1 MRKTNLL
8 YSSYIGEENSF
19 LTFSNYTE
27 AMTGNH
33 LSVNTKMFPST
44 FLCAYINV
52 KPDNNGNIDSFINTI
67 VGKYE
72 NKLAFLRD
80 TFTKDSNISAEDN
93 IYPLEYLIETIKDF
107 DDSFSIN
114 YAGQVTEQDYN
125 GTFCDTM
132 CIISTEDNGGKAILN
147 PSKGVKKIVD
157 YNNSYDY
164 LYGWS
169 SYDATNN
176 SYNSYIYNG
185 PSIYRDVK
193 PLFDKLSDNNDN
205 NDNNENNSYIY
216 VSSYKY
222 DKLIFTPADKAKSIE
237 FNCIIPL
244 FDIVNVDPKSND
256 SNITEPS
263 DTELSDTEPSD
274 TKPSDKPSDT
284 EPSNQLNSIEV
295 DLTSSTCNVPM
306 GIWFSQKFKKITL
319 QRDETSGFWPSW
331 SLVLSS
337 QFKPFPKSPHLQ
349 SDTQNISST
358 DAFGTFAQILV
369 EQARLTDEH
378 TDIVVNVQALSN
390 RISDVESKINNIS
403 TNKSLDDLK
412 NKIDQIDTKV
422 ASLTESLEK
431 VNSLISSITWKQN

>member
-8 YSSYIGEENSF
+8 YSTYIGEENSF

-52 KPDNNGNIDSFINTI
+52 SEENIGSFINTI

-93 IYPLEYLIETIKDF
+93 IYPLEYLINTLKDF
-107 DDSFSIN
+107 DNEFSIN
-114 YAGQVTEQDYN
+114 YVGQVTEQDYN

-132 CIISTEDNGGKAILN
+132 CIISTEDNGGKAIPN
-147 PSKGVKKIVD
+147 PVNGVKKTVD
-157 YNNSYDY
+157 YNNNSTY

-169 SYDATNN
+169 SYDAT
-176 SYNSYIYNG
+176 SSSYIYNG
-185 PSIYRDVK
+185 PSIYKDVK
-193 PLFDKLSDNNDN
+193 PLFDNDK
-205 NDNNENNSYIY
+205 NNSYMY
-216 VSSYKY
+216 VSSYEH
-222 DKLIFTPADKAKSIE
+222 DKLIFTPDTKAKSIE

-244 FDIVNVDPKSND
+244 FDIVNVDPKSNE
-256 SNITEPS
+256 SNITESS
-263 DTELSDTEPSD
+263 DTELPDTESPDAEQS
-274 TKPSDKPSDT
+274 KPSNT
-284 EPSNQLNSIEV
+284 LEV

-349 SDTQNISST
+349 SDTQNVSST

-378 TDIVVNVQALSN
+378 ADIAVNVQALSN

-403 TNKSLDDLK
+403 TNMSLDALQ
-412 NKIDQIDTKV
+412 NKIDQIDTKL

>member
-8 YSSYIGEENSF
+8 YSTYIGEENSF

-52 KPDNNGNIDSFINTI
+52 TPDNIGSFINTI

-93 IYPLEYLIETIKDF
+93 IYPLEYLINTLKDF
-107 DDSFSIN
+107 DNEFSIN
-114 YAGQVTEQDYN
+114 YVGQVTEQDYN

-132 CIISTEDNGGKAILN
+132 CIISTEDNSGKATI
-147 PSKGVKKIVD
+147 SDVAGTKKTVD
-157 YNNSYDY
+157 YNNSYKY

-169 SYDATNN
+169 SYDE
-176 SYNSYIYNG
+176 SSKKYIYNG
-185 PSIYRDVK
+185 PSIYEDVK
-193 PLFDKLSDNNDN
+193 PLFDDKKNH
-205 NDNNENNSYIY
+205 IY
-216 VSSYKY
+216 VSSYGH
-222 DKLIFTPADKAKSIE
+222 DKLIFTPDAKAKSIE

-244 FDIVNVDPKSND
+244 FDIVNVDPKLNE

-263 DTELSDTEPSD
+263 NTEPSD
-274 TKPSDKPSDT
+274 TKPSDKEPSDK
-284 EPSNQLNSIEV
+284 EPSKQLNSIEV

-306 GIWFSQKFKKITL
+306 GIWFSQGFNKITL

-378 TDIVVNVQALSN
+378 TDIAVNVQALSN
-390 RISDVESKINNIS
+390 RISNVESKINNIS
-403 TNKSLDDLK
+403 TNMSLDALQ
-412 NKIDQIDTKV
+412 NKIDQIDTKL

>member
-8 YSSYIGEENSF
+8 YSTYIGEENSF

-52 KPDNNGNIDSFINTI
+52 TPDNIGSFINTI

-114 YAGQVTEQDYN
+114 YVGQVTEQDYN

-132 CIISTEDNGGKAILN
+132 CIISTEDNGGNVTLSDAT
-147 PSKGVKKIVD
+147 GAKKTVD
-157 YNNSYDY
+157 YNNSYEY

-169 SYDATNN
+169 SYNATN
-176 SYNSYIYNG
+176 SSYIYNG
-185 PSIYRDVK
+185 PSIYEHVK
-193 PLFDKLSDNNDN
+193 PLFDNNDN
-205 NDNNENNSYIY
+205 DKNNSYIY
-216 VSSYKY
+216 VSSYEH
-222 DKLIFTPADKAKSIE
+222 DKLIFKPDAKAKSIE

-244 FDIVNVDPKSND
+244 FDIVNVDPKSNE
-256 SNITEPS
+256 SNITESS
-263 DTELSDTEPSD
+263 DTELPDTESPDVEQSKAPN
-274 TKPSDKPSDT
+274 T
-284 EPSNQLNSIEV
+284 LEV

-378 TDIVVNVQALSN
+378 TDIAVNVQALSN
-390 RISDVESKINNIS
+390 RISNVESKINNIS
-403 TNKSLDDLK
+403 TNMSLDALQ
-412 NKIDQIDTKV
+412 NKIDQIDTKL

>member
-8 YSSYIGEENSF
+8 YSTYIGEENSF

-52 KPDNNGNIDSFINTI
+52 SEENIGSFINTI

-93 IYPLEYLIETIKDF
+93 IYPLEYLINTLKDF
-107 DDSFSIN
+107 DNEFSIN
-114 YAGQVTEQDYN
+114 YVGQVTEQDYN

-132 CIISTEDNGGKAILN
+132 CIISTEDNGGKAIPN
-147 PSKGVKKIVD
+147 PVNGVKKTVD
-157 YNNSYDY
+157 YNNNSTY

-169 SYDATNN
+169 SYDAT
-176 SYNSYIYNG
+176 SSSYIYNG
-185 PSIYRDVK
+185 PSIYKDVK
-193 PLFDKLSDNNDN
+193 SLFDNDK
-205 NDNNENNSYIY
+205 NNSYMY
-216 VSSYKY
+216 VSSYEH
-222 DKLIFTPADKAKSIE
+222 DKLIFTPDTKAKSIE

-244 FDIVNVDPKSND
+244 FDIVNVDPKSNE
-256 SNITEPS
+256 SNITESS
-263 DTELSDTEPSD
+263 DTELPDTESPDVEQS
-274 TKPSDKPSDT
+274 KPSNT
-284 EPSNQLNSIEV
+284 LEV

-378 TDIVVNVQALSN
+378 TDIAVNAQALSN
-390 RISDVESKINNIS
+390 RISNVESKINNIS
-403 TNKSLDDLK
+403 TNMSLDALQ
-412 NKIDQIDTKV
+412 NKIDQIDTKL

>member
-8 YSSYIGEENSF
+8 YSSYVGEENSF

-52 KPDNNGNIDSFINTI
+52 SDENISSFINTI

-93 IYPLEYLIETIKDF
+93 IYPLEYLINTLKDF
-107 DDSFSIN
+107 DNEFSIN
-114 YAGQVTEQDYN
+114 YVGQVTEQDYN

-132 CIISTEDNGGKAILN
+132 CIISTEDNGGKVILN
-147 PSKGVKKIVD
+147 PSKGAKKIVD
-157 YNNSYDY
+157 YNNSYTY

-169 SYDATNN
+169 SYNATN
-176 SYNSYIYNG
+176 SSYIYNG
-185 PSIYRDVK
+185 PSIYEHVK
-193 PLFDKLSDNNDN
+193 PLFDNDK
-205 NDNNENNSYIY
+205 NNSYIY
-216 VSSYKY
+216 VSSYEH
-222 DKLIFTPADKAKSIE
+222 DKLIFKPDAKAKSIE

-244 FDIVNVDPKSND
+244 FDIVNVDPKSNE
-256 SNITEPS
+256 SNITESS
-263 DTELSDTEPSD
+263 DTELPDAESPDAEQS
-274 TKPSDKPSDT
+274 KQ
-284 EPSNQLNSIEV
+284 SNILEV

-319 QRDETSGFWPSW
+319 QRDEISGFWPSW

-349 SDTQNISST
+349 SDTQNVSST

-378 TDIVVNVQALSN
+378 TDIAVNVQALSN

-422 ASLTESLEK
+422 ASLTKSLEK

>member
-52 KPDNNGNIDSFINTI
+52 SKENIGSFINTI

-93 IYPLEYLIETIKDF
+93 IYPLEYLINTLKDF
-107 DDSFSIN
+107 DNSFSIN
-114 YAGQVTEQDYN
+114 YVGQVTEQDYN

-132 CIISTEDNGGKAILN
+132 CIISTEDNGGKVTL
-147 PSKGVKKIVD
+147 SDVVGTKKIVD

-169 SYDATNN
+169 SYDATN
-176 SYNSYIYNG
+176 SSYIYNG
-185 PSIYRDVK
+185 PSIYEHVK
-193 PLFDKLSDNNDN
+193 PLFDDKDNH
-205 NDNNENNSYIY
+205 ENNSYIY
-216 VSSYKY
+216 VSSYEH
-222 DKLIFTPADKAKSIE
+222 DKLIFKPDAKAKSIE

-244 FDIVNVDPKSND
+244 FDIVNVDPKSNE
-256 SNITEPS
+256 SNITESSNTEPS
-263 DTELSDTEPSD
+263 DTELPDTESPDAEQS
-274 TKPSDKPSDT
+274 KQ
-284 EPSNQLNSIEV
+284 SNILEV

-306 GIWFSQKFKKITL
+306 GIWFSQNFKKITL

-378 TDIVVNVQALSN
+378 TDIAVNVQALSN
-390 RISDVESKINNIS
+390 RISSVESKINNIS
-403 TNKSLDDLK
+403 TNMSLDALQ
-412 NKIDQIDTKV
+412 NKIDQIDTKL

>member
-44 FLCAYINV
+44 FLCAYKNV
-52 KPDNNGNIDSFINTI
+52 KPDNIGSFINRI

-93 IYPLEYLIETIKDF
+93 IYPLEYLIETIKEF
-107 DDSFSIN
+107 DNDFSIN
-114 YAGQVTEQDYN
+114 YVGQVTEQDYN

-132 CIISTEDNGGKAILN
+132 CIISTEDNGGKVTLN
-147 PSKGVKKIVD
+147 SVDVAKKTVD
-157 YNNSYDY
+157 YNNSYTY

-169 SYDATNN
+169 SYNAT
-176 SYNSYIYNG
+176 SSSYIYNG
-185 PSIYRDVK
+185 PAIYEHVK
-193 PLFDKLSDNNDN
+193 PLFDDKDNQDN
-205 NDNNENNSYIY
+205 HIY
-216 VSSYKY
+216 VSSYEH
-222 DKLIFTPADKAKSIE
+222 DKLIFKPDAKAKSIE

-244 FDIVNVDPKSND
+244 FDIVNVDPKSNE
-256 SNITEPS
+256 SNITESS
-263 DTELSDTEPSD
+263 DTELPDTESPDVEQS
-274 TKPSDKPSDT
+274 KPSNT
-284 EPSNQLNSIEV
+284 LEV

-306 GIWFSQKFKKITL
+306 GIWFSQNFKKITL

-378 TDIVVNVQALSN
+378 TDIAVNVQALSN
-390 RISDVESKINNIS
+390 RISTVESKINNIS
-403 TNKSLDDLK
+403 TNMSLDALQ
-412 NKIDQIDTKV
+412 NKIDQIDTKL

>member
-8 YSSYIGEENSF
+8 YSTYIGEENSF

-52 KPDNNGNIDSFINTI
+52 SEENIGSFINTI

-93 IYPLEYLIETIKDF
+93 IYPLEYLINTLKDF
-107 DDSFSIN
+107 DNEFSIN
-114 YAGQVTEQDYN
+114 YVGQVTEQDYN

-132 CIISTEDNGGKAILN
+132 CIISTEDNGGNTTLSNAT
-147 PSKGVKKIVD
+147 VAKKTVD
-157 YNNSYDY
+157 YNNNSTY

-169 SYDATNN
+169 SYDAT
-176 SYNSYIYNG
+176 SSSYIYNG
-185 PSIYRDVK
+185 PSIYKDVK
-193 PLFDKLSDNNDN
+193 PLFDNDK
-205 NDNNENNSYIY
+205 NNSYMY
-216 VSSYKY
+216 VSSYEH
-222 DKLIFTPADKAKSIE
+222 DKLIFTPDTKAKSIE

-244 FDIVNVDPKSND
+244 FDIVNVDPKSNE
-256 SNITEPS
+256 SNITESS
-263 DTELSDTEPSD
+263 DTELPDTESPDAEQS
-274 TKPSDKPSDT
+274 KPSNT
-284 EPSNQLNSIEV
+284 LEV

-378 TDIVVNVQALSN
+378 TDIAVNVQALSN

-403 TNKSLDDLK
+403 TNMSLDALQ
-412 NKIDQIDTKV
+412 NKIDQIDTKL

>member
-8 YSSYIGEENSF
+8 YSTYIGEENSF

-52 KPDNNGNIDSFINTI
+52 TPDNIGSFINTI

-93 IYPLEYLIETIKDF
+93 IYPLEYLINTLKDF
-107 DDSFSIN
+107 DKDFSIN
-114 YAGQVTEQDYN
+114 YVGQVTEQDYN

-132 CIISTEDNGGKAILN
+132 CIISTEDNGGKATPN
-147 PSKGVKKIVD
+147 PVTVAKKTVD

-169 SYDATNN
+169 SYDATN
-176 SYNSYIYNG
+176 SSYIYNG
-185 PSIYRDVK
+185 PSIYEHVK
-193 PLFDKLSDNNDN
+193 PLFDKLPNN

-216 VSSYKY
+216 VSSYEH
-222 DKLIFTPADKAKSIE
+222 DKLIFTPDTNAKSIE

-244 FDIVNVDPKSND
+244 FDIVNVDPKSNE

-263 DTELSDTEPSD
+263 DTELSDTES
-274 TKPSDKPSDT
+274 SDT
-284 EPSNQLNSIEV
+284 EPSKLPNIIEV

-306 GIWFSQKFKKITL
+306 GIWFSQGFNKITL

-378 TDIVVNVQALSN
+378 TDIAVNVQALSN

-412 NKIDQIDTKV
+412 NKVDQIDTKL
-422 ASLTESLEK
+422 ASLTESIEK

>member
-8 YSSYIGEENSF
+8 YSTYIGEENSF

-52 KPDNNGNIDSFINTI
+52 SEENIGSFINTI

-93 IYPLEYLIETIKDF
+93 IYPLEYLINTLKDF
-107 DDSFSIN
+107 DNEFSIN
-114 YAGQVTEQDYN
+114 YVGQVTEQDYN

-132 CIISTEDNGGKAILN
+132 CIISTEDNGGNTTLSNAT
-147 PSKGVKKIVD
+147 VAKKTVD
-157 YNNSYDY
+157 YNNNSTY

-169 SYDATNN
+169 SYDAT
-176 SYNSYIYNG
+176 SSSYIYNG
-185 PSIYRDVK
+185 PSIYKDVK
-193 PLFDKLSDNNDN
+193 PLFDNDK
-205 NDNNENNSYIY
+205 NNSYMY
-216 VSSYKY
+216 VSSYEH
-222 DKLIFTPADKAKSIE
+222 DKLIFTPDTKAKSIE

-244 FDIVNVDPKSND
+244 FDIVNVDPKSNE
-256 SNITEPS
+256 SNITESS
-263 DTELSDTEPSD
+263 DTELPDTESPDVEQS
-274 TKPSDKPSDT
+274 KPSNT
-284 EPSNQLNSIEV
+284 LEV

-369 EQARLTDEH
+369 EQARLADEH
-378 TDIVVNVQALSN
+378 TDIAVNAQALSN
-390 RISDVESKINNIS
+390 RISNVESKINNIS
-403 TNKSLDDLK
+403 TNMSLDALQ
-412 NKIDQIDTKV
+412 NKIDQIDTKL

>member
-8 YSSYIGEENSF
+8 YSTYIGEENSF

-52 KPDNNGNIDSFINTI
+52 SEENIGSFINTI

-93 IYPLEYLIETIKDF
+93 IYPLEYLINTLKDF
-107 DDSFSIN
+107 DNEFSIN
-114 YAGQVTEQDYN
+114 YVGQVTEQDYN

-132 CIISTEDNGGKAILN
+132 CIISTEDNGGNTTLSNAT
-147 PSKGVKKIVD
+147 VAKKTVD
-157 YNNSYDY
+157 YNNNSTY

-169 SYDATNN
+169 SYDAT
-176 SYNSYIYNG
+176 SSSYIYNG
-185 PSIYRDVK
+185 PSIYKDVK
-193 PLFDKLSDNNDN
+193 PLFDND
-205 NDNNENNSYIY
+205 ENNSYIY
-216 VSSYKY
+216 VSSYEH
-222 DKLIFTPADKAKSIE
+222 DKLIFTPDTKAKSIE

-244 FDIVNVDPKSND
+244 FDIVNVDPKSNE
-256 SNITEPS
+256 SNITESS
-263 DTELSDTEPSD
+263 DTELPDTESSD
-274 TKPSDKPSDT
+274 VEQSKPS
-284 EPSNQLNSIEV
+284 NILEV

-369 EQARLTDEH
+369 EQARLADEH
-378 TDIVVNVQALSN
+378 TDIAVNAQALSN
-390 RISDVESKINNIS
+390 RISNVESKINNIS
-403 TNKSLDDLK
+403 TNMSLDALQ
-412 NKIDQIDTKV
+412 NKIDQIDTKL

>member
-8 YSSYIGEENSF
+8 YSTYIGEENSF

-93 IYPLEYLIETIKDF
+93 IYPLEYLINTLKDF
-107 DDSFSIN
+107 DNEFSIN
-114 YAGQVTEQDYN
+114 YVGQVTEQDYN

-132 CIISTEDNGGKAILN
+132 CIISTEDNGGKVTLN
-147 PSKGVKKIVD
+147 SVDGTKKTVD

-169 SYDATNN
+169 SYDAT
-176 SYNSYIYNG
+176 SSSYIYNG
-185 PSIYRDVK
+185 PSIYRNVK
-193 PLFDKLSDNNDN
+193 PLFDNDK
-205 NDNNENNSYIY
+205 NNSYIY
-216 VSSYKY
+216 VSSYNY
-222 DKLIFTPADKAKSIE
+222 DKLTFRPEAKAKSIE

-244 FDIVNVDPKSND
+244 FDIVNVDPKSNE
-256 SNITEPS
+256 SNITES
-263 DTELSDTEPSD
+263 LDTKLSDTESSD
-274 TKPSDKPSDT
+274 AEQSKPS
-284 EPSNQLNSIEV
+284 NILEV

-306 GIWFSQKFKKITL
+306 GIWFSQGFNKITL

-378 TDIVVNVQALSN
+378 TDIAVNVQALSN
-390 RISDVESKINNIS
+390 RISNVESKINNIS
-403 TNKSLDDLK
+403 TNMSLDALQ
-412 NKIDQIDTKV
+412 NKIDQIDTKL

>member
-8 YSSYIGEENSF
+8 YSTYIGEENSF

-52 KPDNNGNIDSFINTI
+52 SDENIGSFINTI

-93 IYPLEYLIETIKDF
+93 IYPLEYLINTLKDF
-107 DDSFSIN
+107 DNEFSIN
-114 YAGQVTEQDYN
+114 YVGQVTEQDYN

-132 CIISTEDNGGKAILN
+132 CIISTEDNGGNATL
-147 PSKGVKKIVD
+147 SDVTGAKKTVD
-157 YNNSYDY
+157 YNNSYTY

-169 SYDATNN
+169 SYNATN
-176 SYNSYIYNG
+176 SSYIYNG
-185 PSIYRDVK
+185 PSIYEHVK
-193 PLFDKLSDNNDN
+193 PLFDDDK
-205 NDNNENNSYIY
+205 NNSYIY
-216 VSSYKY
+216 VSSYEH
-222 DKLIFTPADKAKSIE
+222 DKLIFKPAAKAKSIE

-244 FDIVNVDPKSND
+244 FDIVNVDPKSNE

-263 DTELSDTEPSD
+263 DTELSDTES
-274 TKPSDKPSDT
+274 SNV
-284 EPSNQLNSIEV
+284 EPSKLPNTLEV

-306 GIWFSQKFKKITL
+306 GIWFSQGFNKITL

-378 TDIVVNVQALSN
+378 TDIAVNVQALSN
-390 RISDVESKINNIS
+390 RISNVESKINNIS
-403 TNKSLDDLK
+403 TNMSLDALQ
-412 NKIDQIDTKV
+412 NKIDQIDTKL

>member
-8 YSSYIGEENSF
+8 YSTYIGEENSF

-52 KPDNNGNIDSFINTI
+52 SEENIGSFINTI

-93 IYPLEYLIETIKDF
+93 IYPLEYLINTLKDF
-107 DDSFSIN
+107 DNGFSIN
-114 YAGQVTEQDYN
+114 YVGQVTEQDYN

-132 CIISTEDNGGKAILN
+132 CIISTEDNGGKAIPN
-147 PSKGVKKIVD
+147 PVNGVKKTVD
-157 YNNSYDY
+157 YNNNSTY

-169 SYDATNN
+169 SYDAT
-176 SYNSYIYNG
+176 SSSYIYNG
-185 PSIYRDVK
+185 PSIYEHVK
-193 PLFDKLSDNNDN
+193 PLFDND
-205 NDNNENNSYIY
+205 ENNSYMY
-216 VSSYKY
+216 VSSYEH
-222 DKLIFTPADKAKSIE
+222 DKLIFKPDAKAKSIE

-244 FDIVNVDPKSND
+244 FDIVNVDPKSNE
-256 SNITEPS
+256 SNITESS
-263 DTELSDTEPSD
+263 DTELPDTESPDVEQS
-274 TKPSDKPSDT
+274 KPSNT
-284 EPSNQLNSIEV
+284 LEV
-295 DLTSSTCNVPM
+295 DLTSSTYNVPM

-378 TDIVVNVQALSN
+378 TDIAVNVQALSN

-403 TNKSLDDLK
+403 TNMSLDALQ
-412 NKIDQIDTKV
+412 NKIDQIDTKL

>member
-8 YSSYIGEENSF
+8 YSTYIGEENSF

-52 KPDNNGNIDSFINTI
+52 TPDTIGSFINTI

-93 IYPLEYLIETIKDF
+93 IYPLEYLINTLKDF
-107 DDSFSIN
+107 DNEFSIN
-114 YAGQVTEQDYN
+114 YVGQVTEQDYN

-132 CIISTEDNGGKAILN
+132 CIISTEDNGGNTTLSNAT
-147 PSKGVKKIVD
+147 VAKKTVD
-157 YNNSYDY
+157 YNNNSTY

-169 SYDATNN
+169 SYDAT
-176 SYNSYIYNG
+176 SSSYIYNG
-185 PSIYRDVK
+185 PSIYKDVK
-193 PLFDKLSDNNDN
+193 PLFDNDK
-205 NDNNENNSYIY
+205 NNSYMY
-216 VSSYKY
+216 VSSYEH
-222 DKLIFTPADKAKSIE
+222 DKLIFTPDTKAKSIE

-244 FDIVNVDPKSND
+244 FDIVNVDHKSNE
-256 SNITEPS
+256 SNITESS
-263 DTELSDTEPSD
+263 DTELPDTESPDVEQS
-274 TKPSDKPSDT
+274 KPSNT
-284 EPSNQLNSIEV
+284 LEV

-349 SDTQNISST
+349 SDTQNVSST

-378 TDIVVNVQALSN
+378 TDITVNVQALSN

-403 TNKSLDDLK
+403 TNMSLDALQ
-412 NKIDQIDTKV
+412 NKIDQIDTKL

>member
-8 YSSYIGEENSF
+8 YSTYIGEENSF

-52 KPDNNGNIDSFINTI
+52 TPDNIGSFINTI

-93 IYPLEYLIETIKDF
+93 IYPLEYLINTLKDF
-107 DDSFSIN
+107 DNEFSIN
-114 YAGQVTEQDYN
+114 YVGQVTEQDYN

-132 CIISTEDNGGKAILN
+132 CIISTEDNGGKATI
-147 PSKGVKKIVD
+147 SDVTGAKKTVKTVD
-157 YNNSYDY
+157 YNNSYKY

-169 SYDATNN
+169 SYDATNG
-176 SYNSYIYNG
+176 SYIYNG
-185 PSIYRDVK
+185 PSIYEHVK
-193 PLFDKLSDNNDN
+193 PLFDNDK
-205 NDNNENNSYIY
+205 NNSYIY
-216 VSSYKY
+216 VSSYEH
-222 DKLIFTPADKAKSIE
+222 DKLIFKPDTKAKSIE

-244 FDIVNVDPKSND
+244 FDIVNVDPKSNE
-256 SNITEPS
+256 SNI
-263 DTELSDTEPSD
+263 TEPSD
-274 TKPSDKPSDT
+274 TKPSDT
-284 EPSNQLNSIEV
+284 EPSKQLNSIEV

-306 GIWFSQKFKKITL
+306 GIWFSQGFNKITL

-349 SDTQNISST
+349 SDTQNVSST

-378 TDIVVNVQALSN
+378 TDIAVNVQALSN

-403 TNKSLDDLK
+403 TNMSLDALQ
-412 NKIDQIDTKV
+412 NKIDQIDTKL

>member
-8 YSSYIGEENSF
+8 YSTYIGEENSF

-52 KPDNNGNIDSFINTI
+52 TSDNIGSFINTI

-93 IYPLEYLIETIKDF
+93 IYPLEYLINTLKDF
-107 DDSFSIN
+107 DNEFSIN
-114 YAGQVTEQDYN
+114 YVGQVTEQDYN

-132 CIISTEDNGGKAILN
+132 CIISTEDNGGNATISDVTGAK
-147 PSKGVKKIVD
+147 KTVKTVD
-157 YNNSYDY
+157 YNNSYTY

-176 SYNSYIYNG
+176 SYIYNG
-185 PSIYRDVK
+185 PSIYEDVK
-193 PLFDKLSDNNDN
+193 PLFDDKKNH
-205 NDNNENNSYIY
+205 IY
-216 VSSYKY
+216 VSSYGH
-222 DKLIFTPADKAKSIE
+222 DKLIFKPDTKAKSIE

-263 DTELSDTEPSD
+263 VTEPSD
-274 TKPSDKPSDT
+274 K
-284 EPSNQLNSIEV
+284 EPSKQLNSIEV

-306 GIWFSQKFKKITL
+306 GIWFSQGFNKITL

-349 SDTQNISST
+349 SDTQNVSST

-378 TDIVVNVQALSN
+378 TDIAVNVQALSN

-403 TNKSLDDLK
+403 TNMSLDALQ
-412 NKIDQIDTKV
+412 NKIDQIDTKL

>member
-8 YSSYIGEENSF
+8 YSTYIGEENSF

-52 KPDNNGNIDSFINTI
+52 KPDTISSFINTI

-93 IYPLEYLIETIKDF
+93 IYPLEYLINTLKEF
-107 DDSFSIN
+107 DNEFSIN
-114 YAGQVTEQDYN
+114 YVGQVTEQDYN

-132 CIISTEDNGGKAILN
+132 CIISTEDNGGNATL
-147 PSKGVKKIVD
+147 SGAAAAKKTVD

-176 SYNSYIYNG
+176 SYIYNG
-185 PSIYRDVK
+185 PSIYSNVK
-193 PLFDKLSDNNDN
+193 PLFDKLSDN
-205 NDNNENNSYIY
+205 DNNENNSYMY
-216 VSSYKY
+216 VSSYEH
-222 DKLIFTPADKAKSIE
+222 DKLIFTPDTKAKSIE

-244 FDIVNVDPKSND
+244 FDIVNVDPKSNE
-256 SNITEPS
+256 SNITESS
-263 DTELSDTEPSD
+263 DTELSDAESPD
-274 TKPSDKPSDT
+274 AEQLKPSK
-284 EPSNQLNSIEV
+284 QLNSLEV

-306 GIWFSQKFKKITL
+306 GIWFSQGFNKITL

-378 TDIVVNVQALSN
+378 TDIAVNVQALSN
-390 RISDVESKINNIS
+390 RISDVESRINNIS
-403 TNKSLDDLK
+403 TNMSLDALQ
-412 NKIDQIDTKV
+412 NKIDQIDTKL

>member
-8 YSSYIGEENSF
+8 YSTYIGEENSF

-52 KPDNNGNIDSFINTI
+52 TPDNIGSFINTI

-93 IYPLEYLIETIKDF
+93 IYPLEYLINTLKDF
-107 DDSFSIN
+107 DNEFSIN
-114 YAGQVTEQDYN
+114 YVGQVTEQDYN

-132 CIISTEDNGGKAILN
+132 CIISTEDNGGNTTISDVTGAK
-147 PSKGVKKIVD
+147 KTVKTVD

-169 SYDATNN
+169 SYDATNG
-176 SYNSYIYNG
+176 SYIYNG
-185 PSIYRDVK
+185 PSIYKDVE
-193 PLFDKLSDNNDN
+193 PLFDTLSDNNDN
-205 NDNNENNSYIY
+205 NKNNENNSYNNSYIY
-216 VSSYKY
+216 VSSYEH
-222 DKLIFTPADKAKSIE
+222 DKLIFKPDTKAKSIE

-244 FDIVNVDPKSND
+244 FDIVNVDPKSNE
-256 SNITEPS
+256 SNITESSNTEPS
-263 DTELSDTEPSD
+263 DTESSNAEQS
-274 TKPSDKPSDT
+274 KPS
-284 EPSNQLNSIEV
+284 NILEV

-349 SDTQNISST
+349 SDTQNVSST

-378 TDIVVNVQALSN
+378 TDIAVNVQALSN
-390 RISDVESKINNIS
+390 RISDVESRINNIS
-403 TNKSLDDLK
+403 TNKSLDALR
-412 NKIDQIDTKV
+412 NKVDQIDKKL
-422 ASLTESLEK
+422 ASLTESIEK

>member
-8 YSSYIGEENSF
+8 YSTYIGEENSF

-52 KPDNNGNIDSFINTI
+52 KPDTIGSFINTI

-93 IYPLEYLIETIKDF
+93 IYPLEYLINTLKEF
-107 DDSFSIN
+107 DNEFSIN
-114 YAGQVTEQDYN
+114 YVGQVTEQDYN

-132 CIISTEDNGGKAILN
+132 CIISTEDNGGKATPN
-147 PSKGVKKIVD
+147 PITVAKKTVD
-157 YNNSYDY
+157 YNNSYTY

-169 SYDATNN
+169 SYDAST
-176 SYNSYIYNG
+176 NSYIYNG
-185 PSIYRDVK
+185 PSIYKNVK
-193 PLFDKLSDNNDN
+193 PLFDKLSGNNNN
-205 NDNNENNSYIY
+205 NDNNENNSYMY
-216 VSSYKY
+216 VSSYEH
-222 DKLIFTPADKAKSIE
+222 DKLIFKPDAKAKSIE

-244 FDIVNVDPKSND
+244 FDIVNVDPKSNE
-256 SNITEPS
+256 SNITESS
-263 DTELSDTEPSD
+263 DTELSDTESSD
-274 TKPSDKPSDT
+274 VEQSKPS
-284 EPSNQLNSIEV
+284 NILEV

-306 GIWFSQKFKKITL
+306 GIWFSQGFNKITL

-378 TDIVVNVQALSN
+378 TDIAVNVQALSN

-403 TNKSLDDLK
+403 TNMSLDALQ
-412 NKIDQIDTKV
+412 NKIDQIDTKL

>member
-52 KPDNNGNIDSFINTI
+52 TPDNIGSFINTI

-93 IYPLEYLIETIKDF
+93 IYPLEYLINTLKDF
-107 DDSFSIN
+107 DNEFSIN
-114 YAGQVTEQDYN
+114 YVGQVTEQDYN

-132 CIISTEDNGGKAILN
+132 CIISTEDNGGKVTLN
-147 PSKGVKKIVD
+147 SVDVAKKTVD
-157 YNNSYDY
+157 YNNSYEY

-169 SYDATNN
+169 SYNATN
-176 SYNSYIYNG
+176 NSYIYNG
-185 PSIYRDVK
+185 PSIYEHVK
-193 PLFDKLSDNNDN
+193 PLFDDKDNH
-205 NDNNENNSYIY
+205 ENNSYIY
-216 VSSYKY
+216 VSSYEH
-222 DKLIFTPADKAKSIE
+222 DKLIFKPDTKAKSIE

-244 FDIVNVDPKSND
+244 FDIVNVDPKSNE

-263 DTELSDTEPSD
+263 DTELSDAESPDAEQS
-274 TKPSDKPSDT
+274 KQ
-284 EPSNQLNSIEV
+284 SNILEV

-306 GIWFSQKFKKITL
+306 GIWFSQGFNKITL

-349 SDTQNISST
+349 TDTQNVSST

-378 TDIVVNVQALSN
+378 TDIAVNVQALSN
-390 RISDVESKINNIS
+390 RISSVESKINNIS
-403 TNKSLDDLK
+403 TNMSLDALQ
-412 NKIDQIDTKV
+412 NKIDQIDTKL

>member
-52 KPDNNGNIDSFINTI
+52 TPDNIGSFINTI

-93 IYPLEYLIETIKDF
+93 IYPLEYLIETIEDF
-107 DDSFSIN
+107 DNSFSIN
-114 YAGQVTEQDYN
+114 YVGQVTEQDYN

-132 CIISTEDNGGKAILN
+132 CIISTEDNGGKVTLN
-147 PSKGVKKIVD
+147 SVDVAKKTVD
-157 YNNSYDY
+157 YNNSYEY

-169 SYDATNN
+169 SYNATN
-176 SYNSYIYNG
+176 SSYIYNG
-185 PSIYRDVK
+185 PSIYERVK
-193 PLFDKLSDNNDN
+193 PLFDDDK
-205 NDNNENNSYIY
+205 NNSYIY
-216 VSSYKY
+216 VSSYEH
-222 DKLIFTPADKAKSIE
+222 DKLIFKPDTKAKSIE

-244 FDIVNVDPKSND
+244 FDIVNVDPKSNE
-256 SNITEPS
+256 SNITESSNTEPS
-263 DTELSDTEPSD
+263 DTESPDVEQS
-274 TKPSDKPSDT
+274 KPS
-284 EPSNQLNSIEV
+284 NILEV

-306 GIWFSQKFKKITL
+306 GIWFSQGFNKITL

-349 SDTQNISST
+349 TDTQNVSST

-378 TDIVVNVQALSN
+378 TDIAVNVQALSN

-403 TNKSLDDLK
+403 TNMSLDALQ
-412 NKIDQIDTKV
+412 NKIDQIDTKL

>member
-8 YSSYIGEENSF
+8 YSTYIGEENSF

-52 KPDNNGNIDSFINTI
+52 TPDNIGSFINTV

-93 IYPLEYLIETIKDF
+93 IYPLEYLINTLKDF
-107 DDSFSIN
+107 DNEFSIN
-114 YAGQVTEQDYN
+114 YVGQVTEQDYN

-132 CIISTEDNGGKAILN
+132 CIISTEDNGGNATISDVAEAK
-147 PSKGVKKIVD
+147 KTVKTVD

-169 SYDATNN
+169 SYDATK
-176 SYNSYIYNG
+176 NSYIYNG
-185 PSIYRDVK
+185 PSIYEHVK
-193 PLFDKLSDNNDN
+193 PLFDKLSDNNNNNDN
-205 NDNNENNSYIY
+205 NDNNENNENNSYNNSYIY
-216 VSSYKY
+216 VSSYEH
-222 DKLIFTPADKAKSIE
+222 DKLIFKPDTKAKSIE

-244 FDIVNVDPKSND
+244 FDIVNVDHKSNE
-256 SNITEPS
+256 SNI
-263 DTELSDTEPSD
+263 TEPSD
-274 TKPSDKPSDT
+274 TKPSDT
-284 EPSNQLNSIEV
+284 EPSKQLNSLEV

-349 SDTQNISST
+349 SDTQNVSST

-378 TDIVVNVQALSN
+378 TDIAVNVQALSN

-403 TNKSLDDLK
+403 TNMSLDALQ
-412 NKIDQIDTKV
+412 NKIDQIDTKL

>member
-8 YSSYIGEENSF
+8 YSTYIGEENSF

-52 KPDNNGNIDSFINTI
+52 SEENIGSFINTI

-93 IYPLEYLIETIKDF
+93 IYPLEYLINTLKDF
-107 DDSFSIN
+107 DNEFSIN
-114 YAGQVTEQDYN
+114 YVGQVTEQDYN

-132 CIISTEDNGGKAILN
+132 CIISTEDNGGNTTLSNAT
-147 PSKGVKKIVD
+147 VAKKTVD
-157 YNNSYDY
+157 YNNNSTY

-169 SYDATNN
+169 SYDAT
-176 SYNSYIYNG
+176 SSSYIYNG
-185 PSIYRDVK
+185 PSIYKDVK
-193 PLFDKLSDNNDN
+193 PLFDNDK
-205 NDNNENNSYIY
+205 NNSYMY
-216 VSSYKY
+216 VSSYEH
-222 DKLIFTPADKAKSIE
+222 DKLIFTPDTKAKSIE

-244 FDIVNVDPKSND
+244 FDIVNVDHKSNE
-256 SNITEPS
+256 SNITESS
-263 DTELSDTEPSD
+263 DTELPDTESAD
-274 TKPSDKPSDT
+274 VEQSKPSNT
-284 EPSNQLNSIEV
+284 LEV
-295 DLTSSTCNVPM
+295 DLTSSTYNVPM

-369 EQARLTDEH
+369 EQARLADEH
-378 TDIVVNVQALSN
+378 TDIAVNAQALSN
-390 RISDVESKINNIS
+390 RISNVESKINNIS
-403 TNKSLDDLK
+403 TNMSLDALQ
-412 NKIDQIDTKV
+412 NKIDQIDTKL

>member
-8 YSSYIGEENSF
+8 YSTYIGEENSF

-52 KPDNNGNIDSFINTI
+52 TPDTIGSFINTI

-93 IYPLEYLIETIKDF
+93 IYPLEYLINTLKDF
-107 DDSFSIN
+107 DNEFSIN
-114 YAGQVTEQDYN
+114 YVGQVTEQDYN

-132 CIISTEDNGGKAILN
+132 CIISTEDNGGNTTLSNAT
-147 PSKGVKKIVD
+147 VAKKTVD
-157 YNNSYDY
+157 YNNNSTY

-169 SYDATNN
+169 SYDAT
-176 SYNSYIYNG
+176 SSSYIYNG
-185 PSIYRDVK
+185 PSIYEHVK
-193 PLFDKLSDNNDN
+193 PLFDND
-205 NDNNENNSYIY
+205 ENNSYMY
-216 VSSYKY
+216 VSSYEH
-222 DKLIFTPADKAKSIE
+222 DKLIFKPDAKAKSIE

-244 FDIVNVDPKSND
+244 FDIVNVDPKSNE
-256 SNITEPS
+256 SNITESS
-263 DTELSDTEPSD
+263 DTELPDTESAD
-274 TKPSDKPSDT
+274 VEQSKPSNT
-284 EPSNQLNSIEV
+284 LEV

-349 SDTQNISST
+349 SDTQNVSST

-378 TDIVVNVQALSN
+378 TDIAVNVQALSN

-403 TNKSLDDLK
+403 TNMSLDALQ
-412 NKIDQIDTKV
+412 NKIDQIDTKL

>member
-8 YSSYIGEENSF
+8 YSTYIGEENSF

-52 KPDNNGNIDSFINTI
+52 SEENIGSFINTI

-93 IYPLEYLIETIKDF
+93 IYPLEYLINTLKDF
-107 DDSFSIN
+107 DNEFSIN
-114 YAGQVTEQDYN
+114 YVGQVTEQDYN

-132 CIISTEDNGGKAILN
+132 CIISTEDNGGKAIPN
-147 PSKGVKKIVD
+147 PVNGVKKTVD
-157 YNNSYDY
+157 YNNNSTY

-169 SYDATNN
+169 SYDAT
-176 SYNSYIYNG
+176 SSSYIYNG
-185 PSIYRDVK
+185 PSIYEHVK
-193 PLFDKLSDNNDN
+193 PLFDND
-205 NDNNENNSYIY
+205 ENNSYIY
-216 VSSYKY
+216 VSSYEH
-222 DKLIFTPADKAKSIE
+222 DKLIFTPDTKAKSIE

-244 FDIVNVDPKSND
+244 FDIVNVDPKSNE
-256 SNITEPS
+256 SNITESS
-263 DTELSDTEPSD
+263 DTELPDTESPDVEQS
-274 TKPSDKPSDT
+274 KPS
-284 EPSNQLNSIEV
+284 NILEV

-369 EQARLTDEH
+369 EQARLADEH
-378 TDIVVNVQALSN
+378 TDIAVNAQALSN
-390 RISDVESKINNIS
+390 RISNVESKINNIS
-403 TNKSLDDLK
+403 TNMSLDALQ
-412 NKIDQIDTKV
+412 NKIDQIDTKL

>member
-8 YSSYIGEENSF
+8 YSTYIGEENSF

-52 KPDNNGNIDSFINTI
+52 SEENIGSFINTI

-93 IYPLEYLIETIKDF
+93 IYPLEYLINTLKDF
-107 DDSFSIN
+107 DNEFSIN
-114 YAGQVTEQDYN
+114 YVGQVTEQDYN

-132 CIISTEDNGGKAILN
+132 CIISTEDNGGKAIPN
-147 PSKGVKKIVD
+147 PVNGVKKTVD
-157 YNNSYDY
+157 YNNNSTY

-169 SYDATNN
+169 SYDAT
-176 SYNSYIYNG
+176 SSSYIYNG
-185 PSIYRDVK
+185 PSIYKDVK
-193 PLFDKLSDNNDN
+193 PLFDNDK
-205 NDNNENNSYIY
+205 NNSYMY
-216 VSSYKY
+216 VSSYEH
-222 DKLIFTPADKAKSIE
+222 DKLIFKPDAKAKSIE

-244 FDIVNVDPKSND
+244 FDIVNVDPKSNE
-256 SNITEPS
+256 SNITESS
-263 DTELSDTEPSD
+263 DTELPDTESPDAEQS
-274 TKPSDKPSDT
+274 KPSNT
-284 EPSNQLNSIEV
+284 LEV

-378 TDIVVNVQALSN
+378 TDIAVNAQALSN
-390 RISDVESKINNIS
+390 RISNVESKINNIS
-403 TNKSLDDLK
+403 TNMSLDALQ
-412 NKIDQIDTKV
+412 NKIDQIDTKL

>member
-8 YSSYIGEENSF
+8 YSTYIGEENSF

-52 KPDNNGNIDSFINTI
+52 TPDNIGSFINTI

-93 IYPLEYLIETIKDF
+93 IYPLEYLINTLKDF
-107 DDSFSIN
+107 DNEFSIN
-114 YAGQVTEQDYN
+114 YVGQVTEQDYN

-132 CIISTEDNGGKAILN
+132 CIISTEDNGGNTTLSNAT
-147 PSKGVKKIVD
+147 VAKKTVD
-157 YNNSYDY
+157 YNNNSTY

-169 SYDATNN
+169 SYDAT
-176 SYNSYIYNG
+176 SSSYIYNG
-185 PSIYRDVK
+185 PSIYKDVK
-193 PLFDKLSDNNDN
+193 PLFDNDK
-205 NDNNENNSYIY
+205 NNSYIY
-216 VSSYKY
+216 VSSYEH
-222 DKLIFTPADKAKSIE
+222 DKLIFTPDTKAKSIE

-244 FDIVNVDPKSND
+244 FDIVNVDPKSNE
-256 SNITEPS
+256 SNITESS
-263 DTELSDTEPSD
+263 DTELPDTESSD
-274 TKPSDKPSDT
+274 VEQSKPS
-284 EPSNQLNSIEV
+284 NILEV

-369 EQARLTDEH
+369 EQARLADEH
-378 TDIVVNVQALSN
+378 TDIAVNAQALSN
-390 RISDVESKINNIS
+390 RISNVESKINNIS
-403 TNKSLDDLK
+403 TNMSLDALQ
-412 NKIDQIDTKV
+412 NKIDQIDTKL

>member
-8 YSSYIGEENSF
+8 YSTYIGEENSF

-52 KPDNNGNIDSFINTI
+52 TPDNIGSFINTI

-93 IYPLEYLIETIKDF
+93 IYPLEYLINTLKDF
-107 DDSFSIN
+107 DNEFSIN
-114 YAGQVTEQDYN
+114 YVGQVTEQDYN

-132 CIISTEDNGGKAILN
+132 CIISTEDNGGKATPN
-147 PSKGVKKIVD
+147 PVTVAKKTVD

-169 SYDATNN
+169 SYDESNKE
-176 SYNSYIYNG
+176 YIYNG

-193 PLFDKLSDNNDN
+193 PLFDNDK
-205 NDNNENNSYIY
+205 NNSYMY
-216 VSSYKY
+216 VSSYNY
-222 DKLIFTPADKAKSIE
+222 DKLIFTPDTKAKSIE

-244 FDIVNVDPKSND
+244 FDIVNVDPKSNE
-256 SNITEPS
+256 SNITELSNTELS
-263 DTELSDTEPSD
+263 DTELSDMELSD
-274 TKPSDKPSDT
+274 TESSDT
-284 EPSNQLNSIEV
+284 EPSKLPNILEV

-306 GIWFSQKFKKITL
+306 GIWFSQSFKKITL

-378 TDIVVNVQALSN
+378 TDIAVNVQALSN
-390 RISDVESKINNIS
+390 RISDVESRINNIS
-403 TNKSLDDLK
+403 TNKSLDALR
-412 NKIDQIDTKV
+412 NKVDQIDTKL
-422 ASLTESLEK
+422 ASLTESIEK

>member
-8 YSSYIGEENSF
+8 YSTYIGEENSF

-52 KPDNNGNIDSFINTI
+52 SEENIGSFINTI

-93 IYPLEYLIETIKDF
+93 IYPLEYLINTLKDF
-107 DDSFSIN
+107 DNEFSIN
-114 YAGQVTEQDYN
+114 YVGQVTEQDYN

-132 CIISTEDNGGKAILN
+132 CIISTEDNGGKAIPN
-147 PSKGVKKIVD
+147 PVNGVKKTVD
-157 YNNSYDY
+157 YNNNSTY

-169 SYDATNN
+169 SYDAT
-176 SYNSYIYNG
+176 SSSYIYNG
-185 PSIYRDVK
+185 PSIYKDVK
-193 PLFDKLSDNNDN
+193 PLFDND
-205 NDNNENNSYIY
+205 ENNSYMY
-216 VSSYKY
+216 VSSYEH
-222 DKLIFTPADKAKSIE
+222 DKLIFTPDTKAKSIE

-244 FDIVNVDPKSND
+244 FDIVNVDHKSNE
-256 SNITEPS
+256 SNITESS
-263 DTELSDTEPSD
+263 DTELPDTESPDVEQS
-274 TKPSDKPSDT
+274 KPSNT
-284 EPSNQLNSIEV
+284 LEV

-378 TDIVVNVQALSN
+378 TDIAVNAQALSN
-390 RISDVESKINNIS
+390 RISNVESKINNIS
-403 TNKSLDDLK
+403 TNMSLDALQ
-412 NKIDQIDTKV
+412 NKIDQIDTKL

>member
-8 YSSYIGEENSF
+8 YSTYIGEENSF

-52 KPDNNGNIDSFINTI
+52 SDDNSDGNISSFINTI

-93 IYPLEYLIETIKDF
+93 IYPLEYLIETIEEFDKD
-107 DDSFSIN
+107 FSIN
-114 YAGQVTEQDYN
+114 YVGQVTEQDYN

-132 CIISTEDNGGKAILN
+132 CIISTEDNGGKVTAN
-147 PSKGVKKIVD
+147 SANGTKKTVD
-157 YNNSYDY
+157 YKNSYDY

-176 SYNSYIYNG
+176 SYIYNG
-185 PSIYRDVK
+185 PSIYKDVK
-193 PLFDKLSDNNDN
+193 PLFDDK
-205 NDNNENNSYIY
+205 ENRY

-222 DKLIFTPADKAKSIE
+222 DKLTFIPDTNAKSIE

-244 FDIVNVDPKSND
+244 FDIVNVDPKSNE
-256 SNITEPS
+256 SNITESS
-263 DTELSDTEPSD
+263 DTESSDTES
-274 TKPSDKPSDT
+274 
-284 EPSNQLNSIEV
+284 SNKESSNILEV

-306 GIWFSQKFKKITL
+306 GIWFSQEFKKITL

-378 TDIVVNVQALSN
+378 TDIAVNVQTLSN
-390 RISDVESKINNIS
+390 RISNVESKINNIS
-403 TNKSLDDLK
+403 TNMSLDALQ

-422 ASLTESLEK
+422 TSLAESLEK

>member
-8 YSSYIGEENSF
+8 YSTYIGEENSF

-52 KPDNNGNIDSFINTI
+52 RPDNNGNIDSFINTV

-93 IYPLEYLIETIKDF
+93 IYPLEYLINTLKDF
-107 DDSFSIN
+107 DKEFSIN
-114 YAGQVTEQDYN
+114 YVGQVTEQDYN

-132 CIISTEDNGGKAILN
+132 CIISTEDNGGKAIPN
-147 PSKGVKKIVD
+147 PVNGVKKTVD

-169 SYDATNN
+169 SYDAT
-176 SYNSYIYNG
+176 SSSYIYNG
-185 PSIYRDVK
+185 PSIYRNVK
-193 PLFDKLSDNNDN
+193 PLFDNDK
-205 NDNNENNSYIY
+205 NNSYIY
-216 VSSYKY
+216 VSSYEH
-222 DKLIFTPADKAKSIE
+222 DKLIFRPDTKAKSIE

-244 FDIVNVDPKSND
+244 FDIVLFDIVNVDPKSNE
-256 SNITEPS
+256 SNITETS
-263 DTELSDTEPSD
+263 NTELSDTESPDVEQS
-274 TKPSDKPSDT
+274 KPSNT
-284 EPSNQLNSIEV
+284 LEV

-306 GIWFSQKFKKITL
+306 GIWFSQGFNKITL

-349 SDTQNISST
+349 SDTQNVSST

-378 TDIVVNVQALSN
+378 TDIAVNVQALSN
-390 RISDVESKINNIS
+390 RISNVESKINNIS
-403 TNKSLDDLK
+403 TNMSLDALQ
-412 NKIDQIDTKV
+412 NKIDQIDTKL

>member
-8 YSSYIGEENSF
+8 YSTYIGEENSF

-52 KPDNNGNIDSFINTI
+52 SEENIGSFINTI

-93 IYPLEYLIETIKDF
+93 IYPLEYLINTLKDF
-107 DDSFSIN
+107 DNEFSIN
-114 YAGQVTEQDYN
+114 YVGQVTEQDYN

-132 CIISTEDNGGKAILN
+132 CIISTEDNGGNTTLSNAT
-147 PSKGVKKIVD
+147 VAKKTVD
-157 YNNSYDY
+157 YNNNSTY

-169 SYDATNN
+169 SYDAT
-176 SYNSYIYNG
+176 SSSYIYNG
-185 PSIYRDVK
+185 PSIYEHVK
-193 PLFDKLSDNNDN
+193 PLFDND
-205 NDNNENNSYIY
+205 ENNSYMY
-216 VSSYKY
+216 VSSYEH
-222 DKLIFTPADKAKSIE
+222 DKLIFTPDTKAKSIE

-244 FDIVNVDPKSND
+244 FDIVNVDHKSNE
-256 SNITEPS
+256 SNITESS
-263 DTELSDTEPSD
+263 DTELPDTESAD
-274 TKPSDKPSDT
+274 VEQSKPSNT
-284 EPSNQLNSIEV
+284 LEV

-369 EQARLTDEH
+369 EQARLADEH
-378 TDIVVNVQALSN
+378 TDIAVNAQALSN
-390 RISDVESKINNIS
+390 RISNVESKINNIS
-403 TNKSLDDLK
+403 TNMSLDALQ
-412 NKIDQIDTKV
+412 NKIDQIDTKL

>member
-8 YSSYIGEENSF
+8 YSTYIGEENSF

-52 KPDNNGNIDSFINTI
+52 SEENIGSFINTI

-93 IYPLEYLIETIKDF
+93 IYPLEYLINTLKDF
-107 DDSFSIN
+107 DNEFSIN
-114 YAGQVTEQDYN
+114 YVGQVTEQDYN

-132 CIISTEDNGGKAILN
+132 CIISTEDNGGNTTLSNAT
-147 PSKGVKKIVD
+147 VAKKTVD
-157 YNNSYDY
+157 YNNNSTY

-169 SYDATNN
+169 SYDAT
-176 SYNSYIYNG
+176 SSSYIYNG
-185 PSIYRDVK
+185 PSIYEHVK
-193 PLFDKLSDNNDN
+193 PLFDND
-205 NDNNENNSYIY
+205 ENNSYMY
-216 VSSYKY
+216 VSSYEH
-222 DKLIFTPADKAKSIE
+222 DKLIFKPDAKAKSIE

-244 FDIVNVDPKSND
+244 FDIVNVDHKSNE
-256 SNITEPS
+256 SNITESS
-263 DTELSDTEPSD
+263 DTELPDTESAD
-274 TKPSDKPSDT
+274 VEQSKPSNT
-284 EPSNQLNSIEV
+284 LEV

-369 EQARLTDEH
+369 EQARLADEH
-378 TDIVVNVQALSN
+378 TDIAVNAQALSN
-390 RISDVESKINNIS
+390 RISNVESKINNIS
-403 TNKSLDDLK
+403 TNMSLDALQ
-412 NKIDQIDTKV
+412 NKIDQIDTKL

>member
-52 KPDNNGNIDSFINTI
+52 TPDNIGSFINTI

-93 IYPLEYLIETIKDF
+93 IYPLEYLINTLKDF
-107 DDSFSIN
+107 DNSFSIN
-114 YAGQVTEQDYN
+114 YVGQVTEQDYN

-132 CIISTEDNGGKAILN
+132 CIISTEDNGGKVTL
-147 PSKGVKKIVD
+147 SDVVGTKKIVD

-169 SYDATNN
+169 SYDATN
-176 SYNSYIYNG
+176 SSYIYNG
-185 PSIYRDVK
+185 PSIYEHVK
-193 PLFDKLSDNNDN
+193 PLFDDKDNH
-205 NDNNENNSYIY
+205 ENNSYIY
-216 VSSYKY
+216 VSSYEH
-222 DKLIFTPADKAKSIE
+222 DKLIFKPDAKAKSIE

-244 FDIVNVDPKSND
+244 FDIVNVDPKSNE
-256 SNITEPS
+256 SNITESSNTEPS
-263 DTELSDTEPSD
+263 DTESPDVEQS
-274 TKPSDKPSDT
+274 KPS
-284 EPSNQLNSIEV
+284 NILEV

-306 GIWFSQKFKKITL
+306 GIWFSQEFKKITL

-349 SDTQNISST
+349 SDTQNVSST

-378 TDIVVNVQALSN
+378 TDIAVNVQALSN
-390 RISDVESKINNIS
+390 RISSVESKINNIS
-403 TNKSLDDLK
+403 TNMSLDALQ
-412 NKIDQIDTKV
+412 NKIDQIDTKL

>member
-8 YSSYIGEENSF
+8 YSTYIGEENSF

-52 KPDNNGNIDSFINTI
+52 TPDNIGSFINTI

-93 IYPLEYLIETIKDF
+93 IYPLEYLINTLKDF
-107 DDSFSIN
+107 DNEFSIN
-114 YAGQVTEQDYN
+114 YVGQVTEQDYN

-132 CIISTEDNGGKAILN
+132 CIISTEDNGGKATPN
-147 PSKGVKKIVD
+147 PVTVAKKTVKTVD
-157 YNNSYDY
+157 YNSSYDY

-169 SYDATNN
+169 SYDANN
-176 SYNSYIYNG
+176 SSYIYNG
-185 PSIYRDVK
+185 PSIYEHVK
-193 PLFDKLSDNNDN
+193 PLFDKLSDNN
-205 NDNNENNSYIY
+205 NDNNENNSYINNSYIY

-222 DKLIFTPADKAKSIE
+222 DKLTFTPDTKAKSIE

-244 FDIVNVDPKSND
+244 FDIVNVDPKSNE

-263 DTELSDTEPSD
+263 DTELSDTES
-274 TKPSDKPSDT
+274 SDT
-284 EPSNQLNSIEV
+284 EPSKLPNIIEV

-306 GIWFSQKFKKITL
+306 GIWFSQGFNKITL

-378 TDIVVNVQALSN
+378 TDIAVNMQALSN
-390 RISDVESKINNIS
+390 RIFDVESKINNIS
-403 TNKSLDDLK
+403 TNMSLDALQ
-412 NKIDQIDTKV
+412 NKIDQIDTKL

-431 VNSLISSITWKQN
+431 VDSLIASITWTNL

>member
-8 YSSYIGEENSF
+8 YSTYIGEENSF

-52 KPDNNGNIDSFINTI
+52 TPDNIGSFINTI

-93 IYPLEYLIETIKDF
+93 IYPLEYLINTLKDF
-107 DDSFSIN
+107 DNEFSIN
-114 YAGQVTEQDYN
+114 YVGQVTEQDYN

-132 CIISTEDNGGKAILN
+132 CIISTEDNGGKATPN
-147 PSKGVKKIVD
+147 PVTEAKKTVKTVD

-169 SYDATNN
+169 SYNATN
-176 SYNSYIYNG
+176 SSYIYNG
-185 PSIYRDVK
+185 PSIYSDVT
-193 PLFDKLSDNNDN
+193 PLFDNDK
-205 NDNNENNSYIY
+205 NNSYMY
-216 VSSYKY
+216 VSSYEH
-222 DKLIFTPADKAKSIE
+222 DKLIFKPDAKAKSIE

-244 FDIVNVDPKSND
+244 FDIVNVDPKSNE

-263 DTELSDTEPSD
+263 DTKLSDTESSDTEPS
-274 TKPSDKPSDT
+274 KLP
-284 EPSNQLNSIEV
+284 NIIEV

-349 SDTQNISST
+349 SDTQNVSST

-378 TDIVVNVQALSN
+378 TDIAVNVQALSN
-390 RISDVESKINNIS
+390 RISNVESKINNIS
-403 TNKSLDDLK
+403 TNMSLDALQ
-412 NKIDQIDTKV
+412 NKIDQIDTKL